1 MNKINFITMTFIMLF
16 AFSCKHNTE
25 KNPTSDNMNLSYI
38 DSVTTDKCIDSLR
51 TKYPNSPAGDIS
63 NGVKQVAKFWNQ
75 DDGSK
80 DIFTNFCLDNFLP
93 DSNARKTAMEKIS
106 RNLEILQGGFNQI
119 SLRLKEPVHLNMGD
133 LTPVDQM
140 FAGYDPATGMKED
153 FFKNK
158 IAFYLLLNFKYYSL
172 DEKTDSGVN
181 WTRQQWAYARLGDI
195 ITSRIPGKLL
205 MNISDVNTRSE
216 SYISD
221 YNIFMGNLINNKGES
236 LFPKDLKLISHWGLR
251 DELKADY
258 QSPNGVDK
266 QKMIYDIMMHIVKQ
280 DIPSC
285 IINSGKYKW
294 NPAINKVYDKN
305 AEVSFTNEPDTRYE
319 WLLKNFKALKETD
332 AYNPDFPTYIK
343 SKFESE
349 MEIPQ
354 KDVEKL
360 FSELLSSP
368 QAAKVAALI
377 SKRLNRKL
385 QPYDIWY
392 DGFKKRSTI
401 NTDELDKLTRK
412 KYPDSEAFQKDIPN
426 ILQKLGFTHDKS
438 IYIASKIQVDAARG
452 SGHAWGAQMKGDK
465 AHVRTRI
472 PDTGMDYKGFNIAMH
487 ELGHCVEQTLTL
499 YDIDHYLLFGV
510 PNSSFTE
517 ALAFVFQKRDLEI
530 LGIKNTDPENDYLS
544 TLDIFW
550 SNYEIMGV
558 SLVDQRVWNWM
569 YAHPDATKS
578 QLKDAVINI
587 AIEVWNK
594 YYAQVFD
601 IKDQP
606 ILAIYSHMID
616 YPLYLSAY
624 PIGFLIEFQIEKAIR
639 GKNFGREIAGIYSKG
654 RIVPQVWLK
663 ESLGQELS
671 DQPLLEAVDMA
682 LAGIKK

>member
-1 MNKINFITMTFIMLF
+1 
-16 AFSCKHNTE
+16 
-25 KNPTSDNMNLSYI
+25 MNLSYI

-80 DIFTNFCLDNFLP
+80 DIFINFCLDNFLP
-93 DSNARKTAMEKIS
+93 DSNARKTALEKIS

-266 QKMIYDIMMHIVKQ
+266 QKMIYDVMMHIVKQ